1 MTAVSAQLA
10 AWSSALEYGLI
21 PADILTL
28 TKLRILD
35 VVGVVAAG
43 ARASSVGA
51 AMARVAGNLPAV
63 ASPYPPFAPA
73 GPTAFPMFDAFANGA
88 LAAALDYEDTHNST
102 VIHPS
107 SPATCATLALAA
119 HRPVPG
125 RELIAAVAAGIEAS
139 CRIAVAAPGEFHRR
153 GFHAG
158 GILGV
163 FASALAAAR
172 LLRLDAARTQHAI
185 GIAAS
190 FGAGI
195 MQSWLDGSETRFCH
209 TGFATSSGLLAA
221 QLAAAG
227 ITGPAESLEGKFGIF
242 RTHLQGEAHFDPSA
256 ICAAIGEQWESRNV
270 SFKPYPTGQVSH
282 SFIDAALHLRRT
294 ESFAPEDIEAV
305 MCPVAEYMV
314 NLVCE
319 PVAEKR
325 APRTANAARVSLP
338 QTMAEALIFG
348 DIGSDSFSVERL
360 ADPRVR
366 ALAAR
371 VAYRI
376 DADAPPHGRYKGWV
390 QIRLRDGRVLE
401 RIEDTNLGSPEKPL
415 DEAAL
420 RRKFRANLGPA
431 MEAEADAVA
440 DALLSL
446 EREQDGLARTMTL
459 LSVLNPSRGER
470 GR

>member
-1 MTAVSAQLA
+1 VS
-10 AWSSALEYGLI
+10 
-21 PADILTL
+21 
-28 TKLRILD
+28 
-35 VVGVVAAG
+35 
-43 ARASSVGA
+43 
-51 AMARVAGNLPAV
+51 
-63 ASPYPPFAPA
+63 
-73 GPTAFPMFDAFANGA
+73 
-88 LAAALDYEDTHNST
+88 
-102 VIHPS
+102 
-107 SPATCATLALAA
+107 
-119 HRPVPG
+119 G

-158 GILGV
+158 GVLGV

-172 LLRLDAARTQHAI
+172 LLRLDAAQTQHAI

-195 MQSWLDGSETRFCH
+195 MQSWLDGTEARFCH

-242 RTHLQGEAHFDPSA
+242 RTHLQGEAHFDPGA
-256 ICAAIGEQWESRNV
+256 ICAALGEQWESRNI

-294 ESFAPEDIEAV
+294 ESFAIEDIEAIV
-305 MCPVAEYMV
+305 CPVAEYMV

-319 PVAEKR
+319 PAAEKR

-338 QTMAEALIFG
+338 QTLAETLIFG
-348 DIGSDSFSVERL
+348 EIGPDSFSAERL
-360 ADPRVR
+360 SDPRIR
-366 ALAAR
+366 ALAGR

-376 DADAPPHGRYKGWV
+376 DAEAPPHGRYKGWV
-390 QIRLRDGRVLE
+390 QIRLRDGRLLE

-420 RRKFRANLGPA
+420 RGKFRSNVGRALNA
-431 MEAEADAVA
+431 AEADAVA
-440 DALLSL
+440 DAVLSL
-446 EREQDGLARTMTL
+446 ERQENVSETLKL
-459 LSVLNPSRGER
+459 LSALNQPGGER
-470 GR
+470 RQ